1 MLLHTNPE
9 VKLRYSIDRYQIRS
23 KCWHFIKIQ
32 INNTSKLWRCLS
44 DVLYQ
49 MTSFDLPMFIACK
62 HKFPELMKSRLS
74 MEKEQK
80 YISRYYQHDMPKIS
94 NMIWLKNKI
103 LLNVNN
109 VQQISLL
116 DISLNT
122 SSLKKIF
129 DHYFLPTEV
138 WNIKGE
144 WIRVKFRVSLL
155 WKGVLE
161 NSNLFNS
168 HFTNKSLWKK
178 T

>member
-116 DISLNT
+116 WYIFKYIVVKENLRSLFSSNISLEY
-122 SSLKKIF
+122 K
-129 DHYFLPTEV
+129 
-138 WNIKGE
+138 
-144 WIRVKFRVSLL
+144 RRM
-155 WKGVLE
+155 
-161 NSNLFNS
+161 
-168 HFTNKSLWKK
+168 NKSEV
-178 T
+178 